1 VTGYHA
7 FLSMGAAMRR
17 REFICVIGGAAAFA
31 PLAARAQQ
39 GAIPTIGYFS
49 GRSAEAE
56 KQHSAAFRQGLETAG
71 YIDGR
76 NVRIEFRFSNGQ
88 EALLPAI
95 AADLVRQKVA
105 VLVATDA
112 PSALA
117 AKRAST
123 VIPIVFSAG
132 GDPIK
137 LGLVESLNRPGGN
150 ATGVFVFVTELGP
163 KRLQLMRELVPHA
176 KIIAY
181 LVNLSSETGPPQV
194 PVMEAAAQAM
204 GQQLLV
210 LNAANEKQVNEAFAT
225 LVERK
230 AEAIVYSA
238 SVFFQVVRDQLV
250 ALAEKHAI
258 PAIYEWPE
266 FVQSGGLISYSST
279 RSEAGRQM
287 GAYAGQILNGAKP
300 ADLPVVQSTKFELTI
315 NLKTAKALGLTVP
328 QTLLATADQVIE

>member
-1 VTGYHA
+1 
-7 FLSMGAAMRR
+7 MKR
-17 REFICVIGGAAAFA
+17 REFICAIGSAAVW
-31 PLAARAQQ
+31 PLPVRAQQ
-39 GAIPTIGYFS
+39 AGSPTIGYFS
-49 GRSAEAE
+49 GRSADAE
-56 KQHSAAFRQGLETAG
+56 QQYSAAFRQGLEAAG
-71 YIDGR
+71 YVDGR
-76 NVRIEFRFSNGQ
+76 NVRIEYRFSNGQ
-88 EALLPAI
+88 EDLLPAI
-95 AADLVRQKVA
+95 AADLVRQNVA
-105 VLVATDA
+105 VLVATDG

-117 AKRAST
+117 AKRSST
-123 VIPIVFSAG
+123 ITPIVFSAG
-132 GDPIK
+132 GDPVK

-150 ATGVFVFVTELGP
+150 ATGAFVFVTELGP
-163 KRLQLMRELVPHA
+163 KRLQLIRELVPDA
-176 KIIAY
+176 KLIAY
-181 LVNLSSETGPPQV
+181 IVNLSSETGPPQV
-194 PVMEAAAQAM
+194 ATVQAAAQKA

-210 LNAANEKQVNEAFAT
+210 LGAATEKQVNEAFAT

-230 AEAIVYSA
+230 ANAIIYSA

-250 ALAEKHAI
+250 ALAARHAI

-328 QTLLATADQVIE
+328 PTLLATADQVIE